1 MKIFIDGDASPVKQD
16 VVEIATNHQVEVVI
30 VTSVDHFTTKEYPA
44 NVSVVY
50 VDKGQDMADFRIVSL
65 IQKYDILVTQ
75 DYGLASLVLAKA
87 RVIHHSAWEYT
98 TDNIDLLLAQRYHG
112 GQLRKAGHR
121 TKGPKPYTEEQRYS
135 FRRILT
141 KVLNEQLAIKAD

>member
-50 VDKGQDMADFRIVSL
+50 VDKGQDMADF
-65 IQKYDILVTQ
+65 ILLPHQ
-75 DYGLASLVLAKA
+75 ASCKEP
-87 RVIHHSAWEYT
+87 R
-98 TDNIDLLLAQRYHG
+98 LLNANTISN
-112 GQLRKAGHR
+112 K
-121 TKGPKPYTEEQRYS
+121 
-135 FRRILT
+135 
-141 KVLNEQLAIKAD
+141 